1 MKKEIKYKD
10 LTYNIIGSAMEV
22 HKILGN
28 GFLESVYESAF
39 CVELRKTK
47 ISYQNQVEY
56 PVIYK
61 GINIKTFVCD

>member
-47 ISYQNQVEY
+47 IL
-56 PVIYK
+56 IK
-61 GINIKTFVCD
+61 IKLNIL